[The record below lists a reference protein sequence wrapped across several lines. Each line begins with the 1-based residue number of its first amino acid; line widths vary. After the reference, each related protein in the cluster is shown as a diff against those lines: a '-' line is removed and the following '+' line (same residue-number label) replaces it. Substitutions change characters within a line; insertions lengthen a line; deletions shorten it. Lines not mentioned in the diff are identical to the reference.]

1 MSISLGASN
10 GNKVCIGVDTLGIY
24 GGGDYKRRKD
34 KKVFKKGDDFLIS
47 YTGSFRIGQ
56 SVRYNFEPPKK
67 ADNKSDHEYLC
78 TDFMDSLKEII
89 LNEFEE
95 EWALLVGYKGSLYTI
110 QSDFQVTVPKDNFD
124 AEGAG
129 HKYALSAY
137 KVLSDNNNKLNLKEK
152 IISSLDYTSYFA
164 SVIKPPFNI
173 KTI

>member
-1 MSISLGASN
+1 MSIALGASD

-34 KKVFKKGDDFLIS
+34 KKIFTKDDEFLMS

-56 SVRYNFEPPKK
+56 SIKYNFEPPERNE
-67 ADNKSDHEYLC
+67 DRTDHEYLC
-78 TDFMDSLKEII
+78 TDFMNSLREII

-95 EWALLVGYKGSLYTI
+95 EWALLVGYRGSLYTI
-110 QSDFQVTVPKDNFD
+110 QSDFQVTIPRDNFD

-137 KVLSDNNNKLNLKEK
+137 KVLFDNNKLGLEERIENALE
-152 IISSLDYTSYFA
+152 YTSYFA